1 MGRLT
6 WVDSG
11 IWYDIRKMDVQMQNL
26 YLRLLI
32 NDDGNIAGYYKLKSE
47 LLAFSMDLE
56 EEQLLEM
63 LDRPTKYW
71 KYDAGTEQ
79 ILIPKYTKYN
89 VVNGPKQLAKLNAE
103 LKKLTPCWLHGEF
116 IKAWGECNGIGAEEL
131 LDPKFIEAAS
141 AYIHPL

>member
-11 IWYDIRKMDVQMQNL
+11 IWYDIRKMPIEMQNL

-32 NDDGNIAGYYKLKSE
+32 NDDGNIAGYYHLKTE
-47 LLAFSMDLE
+47 YLAFSMDVE

-71 KYDAGTEQ
+71 KFDAGTEQ
-79 ILIPKYTKYN
+79 VLIPKYTKYN
-89 VVNGPKQLAKLNAE
+89 TVNGAKQIAKLNAE
-103 LKKLTPCWLHGEF
+103 LKKLTPCWLHAEF
-116 IKAWGECNGIGAEEL
+116 LKAWEECNGIGATEL
-131 LDPKFIEAAS
+131 IDPKFINVARE
-141 AYIHPL
+141 YISP